1 MHRRRRQN
9 QRRRDELPCE
19 VQARGTA
26 RPRYL
31 DRMPTRARAAPLVG
45 EMSVFATASL
55 HGRRVVYAPHGS
67 DAAVA
72 PPTQAQLE
80 EYVKLTGARV
90 SMPHARARTPHA
102 PAVRTHAHAPRRTQ
116 SPGCA
121 LILCASRCLPAR
133 VRRPKHDHLFR
144 KREAASDQRVR
155 AGQRLRPLRVRA
167 IHLDAAHAVLRGR
180 QTAPRPR
187 DAASLVEDHRGR
199 AWAFKAV
206 ALCELALP
214 FCAGVLR
221 APPTAATA

>member
-1 MHRRRRQN
+1 MRRHTRRGSSRRRA
-9 QRRRDELPCE
+9 RRGSLEAAAE
-19 VQARGTA
+19 TAARHA
-26 RPRYL
+26 PP
-31 DRMPTRARAAPLVG
+31 PTRRH
-45 EMSVFATASL
+45 T
-55 HGRRVVYAPHGS
+55 RRGS
-67 DAAVA
+67 SR
-72 PPTQAQLE
+72 L
-80 EYVKLTGARV
+80 
-90 SMPHARARTPHA
+90 RARRGA
-102 PAVRTHAHAPRRTQ
+102 LEAAAHAPRRTQ

-180 QTAPRPR
+180 QTAPRTR